1 MVEEDQFKVW
11 QAQETAL
18 QNFYADFKLKDAVAI
33 REAAGKFI
41 EWLEEGEDTT
51 ETFLRVLP
59 RSLPLAPRVR
69 RFREGVDPTSNR

>member
-1 MVEEDQFKVW
+1 MCKTLWECDVVEEDQFKVW

-41 EWLEEGEDTT
+41 EWLEEGED
-51 ETFLRVLP
+51 E
-59 RSLPLAPRVR
+59 
-69 RFREGVDPTSNR
+69 DD